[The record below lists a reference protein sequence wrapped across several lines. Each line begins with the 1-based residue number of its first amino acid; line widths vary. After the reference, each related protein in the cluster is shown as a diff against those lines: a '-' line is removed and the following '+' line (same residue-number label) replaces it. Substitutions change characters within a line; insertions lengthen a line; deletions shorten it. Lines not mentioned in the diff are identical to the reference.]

1 MGLYYK
7 KTYSLLIV
15 YFLLAQPDAQ
25 PSMYRRLCAA
35 TIEGCGD
42 TTGEERVFQRY

>member
-7 KTYSLLIV
+7 KTYSLLLV

-25 PSMYRRLCAA
+25 SSMYRRLCAA
-35 TIEGCGD
+35 TSEGCGD
-42 TTGEERVFQRY
+42 TTGKERVFHEY